1 MIGTALSM
9 SASSNTMFG
18 DLPPSS
24 SVTGMTLSAAAL
36 LTSWPTSTEPVKAR

>member
-1 MIGTALSM
+1 MQVCPVAAKMPDTAPLTAASR

-24 SVTGMTLSAAAL
+24 SVAFFKPRAAA
-36 LTSWPTSTEPVKAR
+36 S